1 MDLEVYL
8 IKDKDSNV
16 IANFTNKRRAVDYVA
31 RNPNTEIERIEVV
44 VPKLYRSNVGQSEL
58 REQSTKT
65 LDEHI
70 AELLKRLVFEE
81 NGGNIDKSAR
91 VLKVH
96 PSTLRCKMK
105 KLGLL

>member
-16 IANFTNKRRAVDYVA
+16 IANFTNKRRATDYVA

-44 VPKLYRSNVGQSEL
+44 VPRLYRSNVGQSEN
-58 REQSTKT
+58 RDYTTKT
-65 LDEHI
+65 LDEHTRDY
-70 AELLKRLVFEE
+70 LKRVIFEE
-81 NGGNIDKSAR
+81 NSGNIKKSSKI
-91 VLKVH
+91 LNIH
-96 PSTLRCKMK
+96 ENTLRHRMK